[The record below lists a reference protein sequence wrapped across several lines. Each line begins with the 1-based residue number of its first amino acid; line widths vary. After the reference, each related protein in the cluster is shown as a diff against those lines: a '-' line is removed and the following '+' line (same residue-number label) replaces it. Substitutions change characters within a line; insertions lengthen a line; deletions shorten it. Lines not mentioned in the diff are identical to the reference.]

1 MSGNGFALL
10 GAAILATVTYW
21 YFSRP
26 LRRLRLPPGPKPRLL
41 FGNLHQLPS
50 TEPWLT
56 YADWAKAFGKR
67 ARCHVVLIA

>member
-1 MSGNGFALL
+1 MSGNEFALL
-10 GAAILATVTYW
+10 GAAILAAVAYW
-21 YFSRP
+21 YLSRS

-56 YADWAKAFGKR
+56 YAHWAKAFGK
-67 ARCHVVLIA
+67 